1 MVMKELEEVL
11 MEQITNMEVNELP
24 ECIPEMQEIYLDRT
38 EKDNSKWLELI
49 TEALKTSKRFE
60 IHCWNEETNWIEF
73 ALQYGTLKESTWKY
87 GKIIEGEVTP
97 EFVTMILDMPK
108 PTDIEIYNKMTL
120 FFNIFLDDYDFQSS
134 HYGTEIIKE
143 K

>member
-1 MVMKELEEVL
+1 MKELEKVL
-11 MEQITNMEVNELP
+11 MEQIANMEVNELP

-49 TEALKTSKRFE
+49 TDALKTSKRFE
-60 IHCWNEETNWIEF
+60 IHCWNEETDWIDF
-73 ALQYGTLKESTWKY
+73 ALKYGNLKESTWKY

-97 EFVTMILDMPK
+97 EFVTSILDMPK
-108 PTDIEIYNKMTL
+108 PKDIEIYNKMTP

-134 HYGTEIIKE
+134 HYGTEIYIKE

>member
-1 MVMKELEEVL
+1 MKELEKVL
-11 MEQITNMEVNELP
+11 MEQIANMEVNDLP
-24 ECIPEMQEIYLDRT
+24 ECISEMQEVYLDRT

-60 IHCWNEETNWIEF
+60 IHCWNEEVDWIEF
-73 ALQYGTLKESTWKY
+73 GLKYGNLKESTWKY
-87 GKIIEGEVTP
+87 GKIIEGDVTP

-108 PTDIEIYNKMTL
+108 PTDIEIYNKMTP

-134 HYGTEIIKE
+134 HYGTEIYIKE

>member
-1 MVMKELEEVL
+1 MKEVEKVL
-11 MEQITNMEVNELP
+11 MEQIANMEVNEIP
-24 ECIPEMQEIYLDRT
+24 ECISEMQEIYLDRA

-49 TEALKTSKRFE
+49 TDTLKTSKRFE
-60 IHCWNEETNWIEF
+60 IHCWDEETDWIEF
-73 ALQYGTLKESTWKY
+73 ALKYGNLKESTWKY

-108 PTDIEIYNKMTL
+108 PTDIEIYNKMTP
-120 FFNIFLDDYDFQSS
+120 FFSIFLDNYDFQSC
-134 HYGTEIIKE
+134 HYGTEIYIKE